1 MVDLNQP
8 FTTFLG
14 NLTGI
19 LSAYPRISLDC
30 NEFHVNSEFKTVFL
44 VLNIIHLQGTYQ
56 QLQTD
61 HRPFDYMH
69 LFYPI

>member
-1 MVDLNQP
+1 MVNQP
-8 FTTFLG
+8 FTTVLG
-14 NLTGI
+14 NLTVT
-19 LSAYPRISLDC
+19 LSASPWISLDC

-44 VLNIIHLQGTYQ
+44 VQNILHLQGTYQ